1 MLTLGAGPRGRGAG
15 VGPASGAGA
24 AGGCGEGARPEH
36 GGGAGPTTGGA
47 HTPAIFIFTV
57 AADVISQ
64 ALMGLNFTLNH
75 PHCPHR

>member
-15 VGPASGAGA
+15 VGPAGGAGA
-24 AGGCGEGARPEH
+24 RPGH
-36 GGGAGPTTGGA
+36 GGGASPTPGGA

-57 AADVISQ
+57 AAAVISQ

>member
-15 VGPASGAGA
+15 VGPAGGAGA
-24 AGGCGEGARPEH
+24 AGRG
-36 GGGAGPTTGGA
+36 
-47 HTPAIFIFTV
+47 TPAIFIFTV
-57 AADVISQ
+57 CAAVISQ